1 MADQLGRVDKADPLF
16 DRGELGEAEKAA
28 CGMIVSGGDAPAVL
42 EPVEE
47 ALDPVSGR
55 IQGAVDRVLDV
66 PVLLGRDFGRAA
78 PGADFVADG
87 VAVVALV
94 GQHDLGV
101 GVVLGHEVGE
111 GGAVVG
117 LAGRQQERDWKTLS
131 VGPGVDFGREA
142 TARAAKSLVLSPP
155 LRRRHSGVPG

>member
-1 MADQLGRVDKADPLF
+1 MDALYRKRITLGRVDKADPLF
-16 DRGELGEAEKAA
+16 DRSQLDEAEEAA

-55 IQGAVDRVLDV
+55 IQGAVDCVLDV
-66 PVLLGRDFGRAA
+66 PVLLGGDFGCAA
-78 PGADFVADG
+78 KCTNLVADG
-87 VAVVALV
+87 VTVVSLV

-111 GGAVVG
+111 GRAVVS
-117 LAGRQQERDWKTLS
+117 LAGRQ
-131 VGPGVDFGREA
+131 
-142 TARAAKSLVLSPP
+142 
-155 LRRRHSGVPG
+155 

>member
-1 MADQLGRVDKADPLF
+1 
-16 DRGELGEAEKAA
+16 
-28 CGMIVSGGDAPAVL
+28 MIVSCGHAPAVF

-55 IQGAVDRVLDV
+55 LQGVIDRVLDV
-66 PVLLGRDFGRAA
+66 PVLFGGDLRCAA
-78 PGADFVADG
+78 PDANLLPDSVT
-87 VAVVALV
+87 VVSLV
-94 GQHDLGV
+94 GQHDLGI
-101 GVVLGHEVGE
+101 GLILGHEVGE

-117 LAGRQQERDWKTLS
+117 LAGRQEERDRKTLS
-131 VGPGVDFGREA
+131 VGPGVDFGRKA